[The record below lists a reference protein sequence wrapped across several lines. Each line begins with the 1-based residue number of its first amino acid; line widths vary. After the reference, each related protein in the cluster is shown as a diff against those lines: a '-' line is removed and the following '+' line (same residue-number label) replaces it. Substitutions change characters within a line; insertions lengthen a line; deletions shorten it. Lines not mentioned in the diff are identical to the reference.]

1 MRIIMKLK
9 KHLKSAYEFIVAF
22 SRDTVKYIS
31 DALTKG
37 RKFDAAVFLALL
49 VLVYV
54 LLLFMVVA
62 VVKLAVN
69 NFPIIAVVGF
79 LVVCFLRGEEPA
91 PPRKPTPE
99 DYQAVLT
106 TIRPAVAT
114 VAQALGLA
122 PIYSNTN
129 MEADAE
135 EQILPW
141 GKVWRLKYKAIKQR
155 ADALIDTDFARSV
168 IQNEVKTVLSRDN
181 PSGFA
186 NIHFVWHGATK
197 PIIQIDQIENDD
209 KSAYIYIYAVI
220 SDYHYF
226 QQKSEW
232 DKKKDALPTE
242 VNIDDED
249 F

>member
-1 MRIIMKLK
+1 MQIIMKLK
-9 KHLKSAYEFIVAF
+9 KRIKGACELIVAF
-22 SRDTVKYIS
+22 SRDTVKYIA
-31 DALTKG
+31 DALAKG
-37 RKFDAAVFLALL
+37 RKFDAAVFLAVL
-49 VLVYV
+49 VLVYAM
-54 LLLFMVVA
+54 LILIGVA
-62 VVKLAVN
+62 LVKLATYN
-69 NFPIIAVVGF
+69 LPIIIVVGI
-79 LVVCFLRGEEPA
+79 LAICILKGGEPA
-91 PPRKPTPE
+91 PPRKPTQE

-141 GKVWRLKYKAIKQR
+141 GKVWRLKYKALKQK

-168 IQNEVKTVLSRDN
+168 IQSEVKTVLTRDN
-181 PSGFA
+181 PSGFS
-186 NIHFVWHGATK
+186 NLHFVWHGTTK
-197 PIIQIDQIENDD
+197 PIIQIDQIENDGR
-209 KSAYIYIYAVI
+209 SAYIYIYAVI

-226 QQKSEW
+226 KQKSEW
-232 DKKKDALPTE
+232 DKKKDALPTK

>member
-1 MRIIMKLK
+1 MKIIFKIK
-9 KHLKSAYEFIVAF
+9 KHIKSTYELILTF
-22 SRDTVKYIS
+22 SRFCVNYII
-31 DALTKG
+31 DALDKG
-37 RKFDAAVFLALL
+37 KKFDAAVYLMLL
-49 VLVYV
+49 VLVYAMLI
-54 LLLFMVVA
+54 LLGLTL
-62 VVKLAVN
+62 VKLAIN
-69 NFPIIAVVGF
+69 NLPVIVVVGF
-79 LVVCFLRGEEPA
+79 LVFCFLKGGEPA
-91 PPRKPTPE
+91 PPRKPTQE

-135 EQILPW
+135 EQILTW
-141 GKVWRLKYKAIKQR
+141 GKVWRLKYKALKQK

-168 IQNEVKTVLSRDN
+168 IQAEVKTVLTRDN
-181 PSGFA
+181 PSGFS
-186 NIHFVWHGATK
+186 NLHFVWHGITK
-197 PIIQIDQIENDD
+197 PIIQIDQIENDSR
-209 KSAYIYIYAVI
+209 SAYIYIYAVI
-220 SDYHYF
+220 SNHHYF